1 MRPGTWAV
9 AIVVIAVTFVNLGAA
24 RLWDRD
30 EPRNAQCAREMMEA
44 GDWIVPTFD
53 GELRTHKPALLYW
66 GQIAAYKTFGVSE
79 FSARVPSA
87 SAGLVTILLVFLI
100 ARRLSDEATANW
112 AALILGTMLLFVM
125 AARAATPDSLLIM
138 TTTAVIA
145 MFVFF
150 AMIPAEGRS
159 TTNFLGFSQT
169 DGGFHPVLYR
179 WPSAIQWAAIHGVS
193 GVAVLAKG
201 PVGFVMPMT
210 IIGATLW
217 ALRFPGLPSKDNS
230 SDQQGANTI
239 VVWGFYTFLLL
250 KQAMW
255 IAWKMRPLTSI
266 GMLLIVAGPWYI
278 AVGIATDGEWLRE
291 FFLTHNYSRA
301 VSSMEGHGGP
311 PFLYYAG
318 AFLVGTFP
326 WSCFAI
332 PLAIAVFR
340 GIRDHQRPPLLTL
353 GVIWISVFIAVFS
366 FAATKLP
373 SYISPSYPG
382 AALVFGWY
390 FRRLLDGKISQPRW
404 TMAALSTSTLV
415 GAATAIAL
423 STIVA
428 IQLPNVR
435 SVGVA
440 GILLATGGI
449 LGISFLRR
457 MQPGESL
464 RAFVVGAIGFTG
476 VIHIWGPAAADR
488 SRNDLDAIQAA
499 VSEASPTKVWYSELP
514 VEPSWVFYSNARIR
528 PVSDYVNSQS
538 QTPLA
543 PKSEGLVGFIDRA
556 TEETPA
562 AVAVFL
568 KPQYFKI
575 WDDTRELPSRIARE
589 EDSKEKAR
597 R

>member
-9 AIVVIAVTFVNLGAA
+9 AMVVIAVAFVNLGAA

-44 GDWIVPTFD
+44 GNWIVPTFD

-79 FSARVPSA
+79 FSARLPSA
-87 SAGLVTILLVFLI
+87 MAGLVTILLVFLI
-100 ARRLSDEATANW
+100 ARRLSDTATANW

-125 AARAATPDSLLIM
+125 AERAATPDSLLIM
-138 TTTAVIA
+138 STAAVIA
-145 MFVFF
+145 SFVKF
-150 AMIPAEGRS
+150 AMIPVERGSSANMHGYPHTE
-159 TTNFLGFSQT
+159 
-169 DGGFHPVLYR
+169 GGFRTILYR
-179 WPSAIQWAAIHGVS
+179 WPSTIQWAAIHGVC
-193 GVAVLAKG
+193 GLAVLAKG

-217 ALRFPGLPSKDNS
+217 ALRFPGLPSRNVN
-230 SDQQGANTI
+230 GGTNTNKLIAWGYSLI
-239 VVWGFYTFLLL
+239 VLL
-250 KQAMW
+250 KQALW
-255 IAWKMRPLTSI
+255 IAWQMRPLTSI
-266 GMLLIVAGPWYI
+266 GMLLIVAGPWYA

-332 PLAIAVFR
+332 PLGIAVFR
-340 GIRDHQRPPLLTL
+340 GMRHHSRPPLLTL
-353 GVIWISVFIAVFS
+353 GVIWIGVFIAVFS

-373 SYISPSYPG
+373 SYISPCYPG

-390 FRRLLDGKISQPRW
+390 FNRLLSGKISQPRW
-404 TMAALSTSTLV
+404 TLAALSTSTLV
-415 GAATAIAL
+415 GAVTAISL
-423 STIVA
+423 SSIVA
-428 IQLPNVR
+428 TELPHVR
-435 SVGVA
+435 SVGIA

-476 VIHIWGPAAADR
+476 VLHAWGPAAVDR
-488 SRNDLDAIQAA
+488 SRLDLDAIQAA
-499 VSEASPTKVWYSELP
+499 VSQAPPHKIWYSELP
-514 VEPSWVFYSNARIR
+514 VEPSWVFYSNARVR
-528 PVSDYVNSQS
+528 PIADTVHSPPKDPLDSDTDS
-538 QTPLA
+538 
-543 PKSEGLVGFIDRA
+543 LVGFIDRA
-556 TEETPA
+556 TEGTPS
-562 AVAVFL
+562 AVPIFL

-575 WDDTRELPSRIARE
+575 WDETPERPSRIARE
-589 EDSKEKAR
+589 EDLEEKAR